1 MEIVAPLSVCASAQN
16 QPYSEAGSSP
26 SHNEGVYYNPFSD
39 TPRPQDR
46 YLKYSG
52 DILGKGAF
60 KTVYRAFDLITGRE
74 VAWNEVVLDTLEPM
88 ASSKLFQEIKALKDV
103 KHENIIK
110 LYDHWFEG
118 SNLLIFTTE
127 LMPSGC
133 LKKYLKKNPTALT
146 TPVLKS
152 WALQILRALNYMHT
166 CQPKIIHRDIKAQ
179 NIFINGATGV
189 VKVGDLGLCA
199 SLGIQ
204 STAVSCIGTPEFM
217 APETYSNAQYD
228 EKVDIYAFGMLLLEV
243 ITRDT
248 PYLECANIVDVLK
261 KVESNIPPNGL
272 NKVVHK
278 EMKDLIL
285 LCINRD
291 PSARPSALDLLRK
304 PFLSNMSDTGKLT
317 TDAKDH
323 NTSAHLSVGTQEQAI
338 QSMGHAT
345 ANTTQAAQT
354 ALNLPQHPLQ
364 PAPPSQDPQ
373 QSQHQAKLANQANLG
388 ISIVN
393 VSVPAASLTQPAR
406 NSLTLEAMPADQPNS
421 ILHVPVNSDAA
432 SSIVIKRMQAK
443 SNLTS
448 RIDIEI
454 SLPNQPSFMYVL
466 SLTDKPADIVDEL
479 ELVHNN
485 VGAYRDELV
494 AKLQRFLDDNM
505 IGKYAV
511 ADQELCKD
519 KDDTLKSVPT
529 DSLFA
534 QETAVDS
541 LGDNQTV
548 DEQFTCAMKE
558 LNGYLMIH
566 GDADQK

>member
-1 MEIVAPLSVCASAQN
+1 MEIVAPLSVFAGTQN
-16 QPYSEAGSSP
+16 QPYPEVESSP
-26 SHNEGVYYNPFSD
+26 LRNEGVYYNPFSD
-39 TPRPQDR
+39 TLGPSDR

-52 DILGKGAF
+52 DVLGKGAF
-60 KTVYRAFDLITGRE
+60 KTVYRAFDLIAGRE

-103 KHENIIK
+103 DHENIIK

-152 WALQILRALNYMHT
+152 WALQILEALNYMHT

-199 SLGIQ
+199 SLGLQ

-217 APETYSNAQYD
+217 APETYSNAHYD
-228 EKVDIYAFGMLLLEV
+228 EKVDIYAFGMLLLEL

-261 KVESNIPPNGL
+261 KVEGNIPPNGL

-285 LCINRD
+285 LCINKD
-291 PSARPSALDLLRK
+291 PSARPSARELLSK

-323 NTSAHLSVGTQEQAI
+323 GPSAQVSLGTHEQTM
-338 QSMGHAT
+338 QSTGHT
-345 ANTTQAAQT
+345 AVNAAQT
-354 ALNLPQHPLQ
+354 ALKL
-364 PAPPSQDPQ
+364 PQ
-373 QSQHQAKLANQANLG
+373 QSSLP
-388 ISIVN
+388 ISSPRGPQQSHIPQSLSKPVCPASMGVSVVN
-393 VSVPAASLTQPAR
+393 VAVPTTAVT
-406 NSLTLEAMPADQPNS
+406 NSLSHVLASETVSTDQSGS
-421 ILHVPVNSDAA
+421 ILHVPANLDTA
-432 SSIVIKRMQAK
+432 SSVVIKRRPTK
-443 SNLTS
+443 SSLTS
-448 RIDIEI
+448 RINVEI
-454 SLPNQPSFMYVL
+454 SLPNQVSFVYVL
-466 SLTDKPADIVDEL
+466 SLMDKPVEIVDEL
-479 ELVHNN
+479 EMVHDN
-485 VGAYRDELV
+485 VGLYREELLV
-494 AKLQRFLDDNM
+494 RLQQFLDENM
-505 IGKYAV
+505 I
-511 ADQELCKD
+511 D
-519 KDDTLKSVPT
+519 KSVVDPALDKEDAPKVISS
-529 DSLFA
+529 DSLPA
-534 QETAVDS
+534 PEAKVDP
-541 LGDNQTV
+541 LGDNQNV
-548 DEQFTCAMKE
+548 DEQFTCAMQE

-566 GDADQK
+566 TDIIPE

>member
-16 QPYSEAGSSP
+16 QHYSEPGPSP
-26 SHNEGVYYNPFSD
+26 PHNEGVYYNPFSD

-133 LKKYLKKNPTALT
+133 LKKYLKKNPTTLT
-146 TPVLKS
+146 TPVLKA

-179 NIFINGATGV
+179 NIFINGATGI

-228 EKVDIYAFGMLLLEV
+228 EKVDIYAFGMLLLEL

-285 LCINRD
+285 LCINKD
-291 PSARPSALDLLRK
+291 PSARPSALELLRK
-304 PFLSNMSDTGKLT
+304 PFLSNMLDTGKLT

-323 NTSAHLSVGTQEQAI
+323 STSAHLSVGTQEQTM
-338 QSMGHAT
+338 QFMGHAT
-345 ANTTQAAQT
+345 VSTAQT
-354 ALNLPQHPLQ
+354 ALNLPQQSFQLD
-364 PAPPSQDPQ
+364 PSPQDPQ
-373 QSQHQAKLANQANLG
+373 HASQPLSKPVQPANIG

-393 VSVPAASLTQPAR
+393 VSVPNTSLTNPAK
-406 NSLTLEAMPADQPNS
+406 NSLTLEALPGDQPNS
-421 ILHVPVNSDAA
+421 ILHVPVNLDTT
-432 SSIVIKRMQAK
+432 SSIVIKRRQAK
-443 SNLTS
+443 SNLSS

-454 SLPNQPSFMYVL
+454 LLPNQPSFIYVL

-479 ELVHNN
+479 ELVHDN
-485 VGAYRDELV
+485 VGLYREELI
-494 AKLQRFLDDNM
+494 AKLQKFLDDNM
-505 IGKYAV
+505 IGRDIAV
-511 ADQELCKD
+511 DTESCKD
-519 KDDTLKSVPT
+519 KDDTFRSIPT
-529 DSLFA
+529 DSIFY
-534 QETAVDS
+534 QETVEDS
-541 LGDNQTV
+541 PEDNQNV
-548 DEQFTCAMKE
+548 DEQFTSAMQE

-566 GDADQK
+566 KDANQK

>member
-1 MEIVAPLSVCASAQN
+1 MEIVAPLSVSAGAQN
-16 QPYSEAGSSP
+16 HPYSEAEPSP
-26 SHNEGVYYNPFSD
+26 LRSEGVYYNPFSD
-39 TPRPQDR
+39 TLGQPDR

-52 DILGKGAF
+52 DVLGKGAF

-103 KHENIIK
+103 NHDNIIK
-110 LYDHWFEG
+110 FYDHWFEG

-152 WALQILRALNYMHT
+152 WALQILEALNYMHT

-199 SLGIQ
+199 SLSLQ

-228 EKVDIYAFGMLLLEV
+228 EKVDIYAFGMLLLEL

-261 KVESNIPPNGL
+261 KVEGNIRPNGL
-272 NKVVHK
+272 SKVVHK

-285 LCINRD
+285 LCINKE
-291 PSARPSALDLLRK
+291 PSARPSARELLSK
-304 PFLSNMSDTGKLT
+304 PFLSNLSDTGKLT

-323 NTSAHLSVGTQEQAI
+323 GTPAHVSIGTHDQTMQL
-338 QSMGHAT
+338 MGHGAI
-345 ANTTQAAQT
+345 NAAQT
-354 ALNLPQHPLQ
+354 ALNLPQQSSQPITSPRGLQ
-364 PAPPSQDPQ
+364 QSHIPQALSKPVYPAGVGISVVNIPAPTTMTANPS
-373 QSQHQAKLANQANLG
+373 
-388 ISIVN
+388 
-393 VSVPAASLTQPAR
+393 
-406 NSLTLEAMPADQPNS
+406 NSLLAHEVIPADQSGS
-421 ILHVPVNSDAA
+421 ILHVPVNSDAP
-432 SSIVIKRMQAK
+432 SSVVIKRRPTK

-448 RIDIEI
+448 RINIEI
-454 SLPNQPSFMYVL
+454 SLPNQVSFVYVL
-466 SLTDKPADIVDEL
+466 SLTDKPVEIVDEL
-479 ELVHNN
+479 EMIHDN
-485 VGAYRDELV
+485 VGLYREELLIR
-494 AKLQRFLDDNM
+494 LQQFLDENVIDRS
-505 IGKYAV
+505 IVDPALDKEDSSKAVLPDSLPAQDIV
-511 ADQELCKD
+511 AD
-519 KDDTLKSVPT
+519 P
-529 DSLFA
+529 
-534 QETAVDS
+534 
-541 LGDNQTV
+541 LGDNQNV
-548 DEQFTCAMKE
+548 DEQFTCAMQA
-558 LNGYLMIH
+558 LNGYLLIH
-566 GDADQK
+566 TDVDPE